1 MITFIKSYNFITIK
15 KKLILL
21 YILNVIDLV
30 FTLLLLNT
38 GLFMEMNLLM
48 SKTVQNYGASFVLKV
63 ILPAVILFYLYLRIQ
78 KASQTQLKKAN
89 VIINIAVIIYALINV
104 SHFVWLLL
112 TPLFLQYVR
121 LVLGS

>member
-21 YILNVIDLV
+21 YILNVTDLI

-89 VIINIAVIIYALINV
+89 VIINIAVIIYALVNV

>member
-21 YILNVIDLV
+21 YILNVTDLI